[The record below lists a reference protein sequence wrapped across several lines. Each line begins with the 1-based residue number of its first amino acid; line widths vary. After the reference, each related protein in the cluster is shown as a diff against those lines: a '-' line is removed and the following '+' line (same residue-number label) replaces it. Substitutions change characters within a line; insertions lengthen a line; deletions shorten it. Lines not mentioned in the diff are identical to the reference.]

1 MTTILLDTNAYSRY
15 AGGDETVAE
24 YITDADIVYL
34 STVVI
39 GELYAGFFSGTKY
52 EENIRELYTFLSRS
66 YCRTVDVTLNTSA
79 IYGAIWSELRHKG
92 HPLPTNDIWIAAH
105 GIETD
110 STIITYDTHFLHIPG
125 IQVWDELQDGTR

>member
-1 MTTILLDTNAYSRY
+1 VNTILLDTNAYSRY
-15 AGGDETVAE
+15 AGGDTTVAE

-66 YCRTVDVTLNTSA
+66 YCRIVDVTLNTSA
-79 IYGAIWSELRHKG
+79 LYGALWTELRRKG
-92 HPLPTNDIWIAAH
+92 CPLPTNDIWIAAH

-110 STIITYDTHFLHIPG
+110 SMIITYDTHFLHIVG
-125 IQVWDELQDGTR
+125 IRLWDELRDV